1 MGQLMEELEEVQ
13 TEEAND
19 VEWQEG
25 EVLEKSLVGQLEEEL
40 GEDKNEVQLDEEEG
54 EVLEESLIELLEEEL
69 EEDEWE

>member
-1 MGQLMEELEEVQ
+1 MEELEEVQ

-40 GEDKNEVQLDEEEG
+40 GEEG
-54 EVLEESLIELLEEEL
+54 RRGEKGRNKARVKEGGGWRRRQERN
-69 EEDEWE
+69 